1 MVATPSNFSEGLI
14 EKRNYLLKKFLTDY
28 HYRMSLAVCQYAVF
42 LYNFSSEM
50 FHILH
55 VLFMADRYFFT
66 FSDRNYLPYIELM
79 GFVVNVIYSIVAIS
93 HLSNKKKKL

>member
-1 MVATPSNFSEGLI
+1 
-14 EKRNYLLKKFLTDY
+14 
-28 HYRMSLAVCQYAVF
+28 
-42 LYNFSSEM
+42 M

-66 FSDRNYLPYIELM
+66 FSDMNYLPYIELM

-93 HLSNKKKKL
+93 HLSNKKNICDSL